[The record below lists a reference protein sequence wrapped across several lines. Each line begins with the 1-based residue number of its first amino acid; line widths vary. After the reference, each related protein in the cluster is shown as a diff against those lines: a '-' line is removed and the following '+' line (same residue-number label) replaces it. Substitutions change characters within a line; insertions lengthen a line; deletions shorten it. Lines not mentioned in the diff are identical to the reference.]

1 MSPKRHPG
9 GPMRA
14 VGRQLFGQH
23 GYGIAGYE
31 LFARI
36 VGLLLSLAVSLII
49 LLALFHLF
57 RALVTDAMA
66 TGGEFD
72 FATFRT
78 FFEMVLTVLIA
89 LEFNHTLA
97 EIVAGRSGL
106 IQARAV
112 VLIGILVVVRKFIL
126 IEIESTPALF
136 LIGLALAI
144 FALGVVYW
152 LVVDVD
158 RRAPRRGRSSG
169 EGSDEGSDDDSTGDR
184 ERTILG

>member
-1 MSPKRHPG
+1 MLRTAAHDVFRADGPG
-9 GPMRA
+9 MA
-14 VGRQLFGQH
+14 VYQS
-23 GYGIAGYE
+23 
-31 LFARI
+31 FARV

-49 LLALFHLF
+49 VLALIELF
-57 RALVTDAMA
+57 AALATNVAA
-66 TGGEFD
+66 TGGGFQYAR
-72 FATFRT
+72 FQS

-97 EIVAGRSGL
+97 GIVSGRGGL

-126 IEIESTPALF
+126 IDIESTPALF
-136 LIGLALAI
+136 LMGLALAI

-158 RRAPRRGRSSG
+158 RRAGRTVA
-169 EGSDEGSDDDSTGDR
+169 ENEPGS
-184 ERTILG
+184 